1 MQFQIKSMKRSGQAV
16 FLSSWL
22 CKVALSTCFDREVFA
37 LQNESKGLGE
47 SWKKGEWIVSLLK
60 ITRLGH
66 PAIRRGTEPVSTE
79 ELHSQKIQR
88 LIDDMVETMRDAH
101 GVGIA
106 APQVH
111 VPKQIIVIEVSPE
124 NPRYPNQ
131 PAVPLTVLL
140 NPTITDH
147 AETTEEG
154 WEGCLSVPDLRG
166 LVPRWTKLSVSGL
179 DRRGQAVQL
188 DAEGFFARVI
198 QHEVDHLNGKVFLD
212 RLPDLKTLTH
222 LREYEQFW
230 KS

>member
-1 MQFQIKSMKRSGQAV
+1 M
-16 FLSSWL
+16 
-22 CKVALSTCFDREVFA
+22 
-37 LQNESKGLGE
+37 
-47 SWKKGEWIVSLLK
+47 SLLR
-60 ITRLGH
+60 IARLGH
-66 PAIRRGTEPVSTE
+66 PNIRQGAEPVSSE
-79 ELHSQKIQR
+79 EVRSREIQR

-111 VPKQIIVIEVSPE
+111 VSKQIIVIEVSPE

-131 PAVPLTVLL
+131 PAVPLTVVL
-140 NPTITDH
+140 NPIITDH

-166 LVPRWTKLSVSGL
+166 LVPRWTRVNVTGL
-179 DRRGQAVQL
+179 DREGQAVQL

-198 QHEVDHLNGKVFLD
+198 QHEVDHLQGRVFLD
-212 RLPDLKTLTH
+212 RLPDLSTLTH
-222 LREYEQFW
+222 LREYEQCW

>member
-1 MQFQIKSMKRSGQAV
+1 M
-16 FLSSWL
+16 
-22 CKVALSTCFDREVFA
+22 
-37 LQNESKGLGE
+37 
-47 SWKKGEWIVSLLK
+47 SLLK

-66 PAIRRGTEPVSTE
+66 PAIRQEAEPVSLE
-79 ELHSQKIQR
+79 ELHSSEIQR
-88 LIDDMVETMRDAH
+88 LIDDMVETMRDAN

-111 VPKQIIVIEVSPE
+111 VSKQIIVIEVSPE

-131 PAVPLTVLL
+131 PAVPLMVLL
-140 NPTITDH
+140 NPTVTDH
-147 AETTEEG
+147 EETTEEG

-166 LVPRWTKLSVSGL
+166 LVPRWTKLSVRSL

-230 KS
+230 KK

>member
-1 MQFQIKSMKRSGQAV
+1 M
-16 FLSSWL
+16 
-22 CKVALSTCFDREVFA
+22 
-37 LQNESKGLGE
+37 
-47 SWKKGEWIVSLLK
+47 SLLK

-66 PAIRRGTEPVSTE
+66 PKIRQGAEPVSSE
-79 ELHSQKIQR
+79 ELHSQEIQR
-88 LIDDMVETMRDAH
+88 LIDDMVETMRDAN

-111 VPKQIIVIEVSPE
+111 VSKQIIVIEVSPE

-140 NPTITDH
+140 NPEITEH
-147 AETTEEG
+147 AEITEKG

-166 LVPRWTKLSVSGL
+166 LVPRWTRVKVSGL
-179 DRRGQAVQL
+179 DRQGQSVKL

-198 QHEVDHLNGKVFLD
+198 QHEVDHLHGRVFLD
-212 RLPDLKTLTH
+212 RLPDLNTLTH

-230 KS
+230 KD

>member
-1 MQFQIKSMKRSGQAV
+1 M
-16 FLSSWL
+16 
-22 CKVALSTCFDREVFA
+22 
-37 LQNESKGLGE
+37 
-47 SWKKGEWIVSLLK
+47 SLLK

-66 PAIRRGTEPVSTE
+66 PTIRQGTEPVSSE
-79 ELHSQKIQR
+79 ELQTQEIQR

-111 VPKQIIVIEVSPE
+111 VSKRIIVIEVSPE

-131 PAVPLTVLL
+131 PAVPLTVLI
-140 NPTITDH
+140 NPVIMEH
-147 AETTEEG
+147 AETTEDG

-166 LVPRWTKLSVSGL
+166 LVPRWTRVQVNGL
-179 DRRGQAVQL
+179 DRRGEAVQV

-198 QHEVDHLNGKVFLD
+198 QHEVDHLNGRVFLD

>member
-1 MQFQIKSMKRSGQAV
+1 MLK
-16 FLSSWL
+16 
-22 CKVALSTCFDREVFA
+22 
-37 LQNESKGLGE
+37 LQNDGKVTQSVLEEGE
-47 SWKKGEWIVSLLK
+47 RIVSLLR
-60 ITRLGH
+60 IIRLGH
-66 PAIRRGTEPVSTE
+66 PNIRQGTEPVSPE
-79 ELHSQKIQR
+79 ELHSPEIRR
-88 LIDDMVETMRDAH
+88 LIDDMVETMRDAN

-111 VPKQIIVIEVSPE
+111 VSKQIIVIEVSPE

-131 PAVPLTVLL
+131 PAVPLMVLL
-140 NPTITDH
+140 NPIITEH

-166 LVPRWTKLSVSGL
+166 FVPRWTRVKVTGL
-179 DRRGQAVQL
+179 DRQGQAVQL

-198 QHEVDHLNGKVFLD
+198 QHEVDHLNGRVFLD

-230 KS
+230 KK

>member
-1 MQFQIKSMKRSGQAV
+1 M
-16 FLSSWL
+16 
-22 CKVALSTCFDREVFA
+22 
-37 LQNESKGLGE
+37 
-47 SWKKGEWIVSLLK
+47 SLLK

-66 PAIRRGTEPVSTE
+66 PTIRQEAAPISSE
-79 ELHSQKIQR
+79 ELHLPEIRQ

-111 VPKQIIVIEVSPE
+111 VSKQIIVIEVSPK

-140 NPTITDH
+140 NPTITEH
-147 AETTEEG
+147 AETKEEG

-166 LVPRWTKLSVSGL
+166 LVPRWTRVSVSGL
-179 DRRGQAVQL
+179 DREGQAVRL

-198 QHEVDHLNGKVFLD
+198 QHEVDHLHGRVFLD
-212 RLPDLKTLTH
+212 RLPDLNTLTH

-230 KS
+230 KK